1 MWLWQDPRLRL
12 RKKSK
17 TKLQKLWSSSALT
30 DSSWLQTVDWACCLQ
45 IWSNKSWQTW
55 KKLLMNFESYQY
67 TYTVYIKLVENWN
80 IWFTSISV
88 GVCTKYLVCNR
99 EYSKLV
105 SSYEAKT
112 PYDICGAVL
121 DSAATATYHH
131 YHGKMKILSSDLI
144 LSQDT
149 CLREVFN

>member
-1 MWLWQDPRLRL
+1 
-12 RKKSK
+12 
-17 TKLQKLWSSSALT
+17 
-30 DSSWLQTVDWACCLQ
+30 
-45 IWSNKSWQTW
+45 
-55 KKLLMNFESYQY
+55 MNYNE
-67 TYTVYIKLVENWN
+67 LVKIEIYN
-80 IWFTSISV
+80 FLPTSINV

-105 SSYEAKT
+105 SSYAAKT

-121 DSAATATYHH
+121 DTAATATYHH